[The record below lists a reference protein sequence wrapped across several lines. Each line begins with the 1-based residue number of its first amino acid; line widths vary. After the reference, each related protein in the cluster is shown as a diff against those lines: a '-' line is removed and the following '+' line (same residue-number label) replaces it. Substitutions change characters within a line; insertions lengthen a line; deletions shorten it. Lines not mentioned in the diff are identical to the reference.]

1 MRKLF
6 TAGAIASG
14 LAFSGSAVAS
24 EPVGAVGI
32 EAVCPATG
40 PGAAVCIP
48 LGLVLHEL
56 TKLANGEEAFGPNGE
71 VMKVLVVPVEIVDA
85 NIKGTAR
92 ESGEIDK
99 VLKGATGIS
108 IKDIK
113 HHGVFGG
120 PNSVF
125 RKPFG

>member
-1 MRKLF
+1 MKF
-6 TAGAIASG
+6 IGASVIALG
-14 LAFSGSAVAS
+14 LAASSGAVSA

-85 NIKGTAR
+85 NVKGTER

-99 VLKGATGIS
+99 VLKGTTGIS

-113 HHGVFGG
+113 DHGIFGG
-120 PNSVF
+120 PNSIF